1 MDSFVPGNALEEQL
15 LADGSLG
22 LGTFSASE
30 AVRRLRTQQRS
41 DALDGRW
48 KTPKLDSKPATVRVG
63 AAVVGFASDWARS
76 VCGACPRGPSLFL
89 GLNRLERVE
98 NIRSIN

>member
-22 LGTFSASE
+22 LGTFAASE

-48 KTPKLDSKPATVRVG
+48 KTPKLDSKESDTVRVG
-63 AAVVGFASDWARS
+63 AAVVGSFNYNPEHRVFFYSSPQLSPAQ
-76 VCGACPRGPSLFL
+76 L
-89 GLNRLERVE
+89 GNGKGRMRCA
-98 NIRSIN
+98 

>member
-1 MDSFVPGNALEEQL
+1 MDSVVPGDALEEQL

-22 LGTFSASE
+22 LGTFAASE

-48 KTPKLDSKPATVRVG
+48 KTPKLDSKESATVRVG
-63 AAVVGFASDWARS
+63 AAVVGFGSSAGKR
-76 VCGACPRGPSLFL
+76 
-89 GLNRLERVE
+89 
-98 NIRSIN
+98 